1 MKRKMKTYKDLFLF
15 PLFLFLL
22 IDTSLF
28 AQITPSQNKGL
39 GSIALVFP
47 IQVSNLPDFDP
58 LGQENL
64 DSIMILEF
72 IQDRLSDPQYY
83 ENKPSP
89 SEANSLSRLM
99 EETLRLRTTSEE
111 LIAIDIETLKNWN
124 WNRII
129 QEKSAL
135 FQEGSLKKSDA
146 VLFMMYTIEDSNM
159 QLASFLLKNTGES
172 YAFLSN
178 RFSVFDLLDAARKTV
193 DSFIE
198 KGALVAKKSTPVQS
212 ELSIEEIELPSID
225 PWKNRDNYKKAQS
238 AFETSMGGAAISLSI
253 SFVAVGLW
261 NIYREAAYRNSAFDV
276 AATIS
281 AIAAGTSAAVTATFL
296 TISIWNAG
304 KMLGA
309 SH

>member
-1 MKRKMKTYKDLFLF
+1 LKRKMKTYKDLFLF

-99 EETLRLRTTSEE
+99 EETLRLRT
-111 LIAIDIETLKNWN
+111 
-124 WNRII
+124 
-129 QEKSAL
+129 
-135 FQEGSLKKSDA
+135 
-146 VLFMMYTIEDSNM
+146 
-159 QLASFLLKNTGES
+159 
-172 YAFLSN
+172 
-178 RFSVFDLLDAARKTV
+178 
-193 DSFIE
+193 
-198 KGALVAKKSTPVQS
+198 
-212 ELSIEEIELPSID
+212 EIS
-225 PWKNRDNYKKAQS
+225 W
-238 AFETSMGGAAISLSI
+238 
-253 SFVAVGLW
+253 
-261 NIYREAAYRNSAFDV
+261 
-276 AATIS
+276 
-281 AIAAGTSAAVTATFL
+281 
-296 TISIWNAG
+296 
-304 KMLGA
+304 
-309 SH
+309 